1 MLERDR
7 VWVCVCERERERERE
22 RLQRIPSHTLIKKV
36 RVFRY
41 KFVGRFVCEREKEN
55 VFNLGCDGCH

>member
-1 MLERDR
+1 M
-7 VWVCVCERERERERE
+7 CVRERERERE

-41 KFVGRFVCEREKEN
+41 KFVGRFVYEREKEN